1 MKIIGKFPSTR
12 LRRVRNSKWM
22 RRLVSEN
29 DISASDLIQPIF
41 IRDGKKRLK
50 VLKLCQVSIDIQ

>member
-1 MKIIGKFPSTR
+1 MDE
-12 LRRVRNSKWM
+12 
-22 RRLVSEN
+22 RLVSEN

-50 VLKLCQVSIDIQ
+50 VLKQCQVSIDIQLIDLM